1 VIRHARPRGPAAARN
16 SGLRAVGA
24 ELVALVDSDCV
35 PEPGWLE
42 TLLPHFA
49 DPAVAAVAPRIG
61 GHRLAT
67 GSALARYESVRSAV
81 DLAAFEGRVR
91 WHSRVAFV
99 PTAALIVR
107 RQAVLDVGGFDEA
120 LWLAEDVD
128 LVWRLTMAG
137 WTVRYEPACRVHH
150 EHRKR
155 LGPLLARRA
164 AYGYSAGA
172 LSRRHPGKVVPVQL
186 SAWSALAWGLAA
198 AGAPVVGVAVAVATS
213 ARMARGLRGLD
224 HPGREAARLA
234 GLGHLRAG
242 RLLATAVMRAWL
254 PAALVVAMRSRRAR
268 ITLAACALVPAG
280 LDWWERRPALDP
292 IRYGA
297 LRVLD
302 DAAYCA
308 GLWLG
313 CLAEGTVG
321 PLLPDFTGLSVPAP
335 VRRLLRGARNRPP
348 SWATLPATSATGQ
361 VREGVPDGRDGADDP
376 TRSAERSRRAGRDR
390 RRARGRG

>member
-1 VIRHARPRGPAAARN
+1 
-16 SGLRAVGA
+16 
-24 ELVALVDSDCV
+24 
-35 PEPGWLE
+35 
-42 TLLPHFA
+42 
-49 DPAVAAVAPRIG
+49 
-61 GHRLAT
+61 
-67 GSALARYESVRSAV
+67 
-81 DLAAFEGRVR
+81 
-91 WHSRVAFV
+91 
-99 PTAALIVR
+99 VR

-186 SAWSALAWGLAA
+186 SVWSALAWGLVA

-268 ITLAACALVPAG
+268 IALAACAVAPAG

-321 PLLPDFTGLSVPAP
+321 PLLPDLTGLSVPAP
-335 VRRLLRGARNRPP
+335 VRRLLQGARSRPP
-348 SWATLPATSATGQ
+348 S
-361 VREGVPDGRDGADDP
+361 
-376 TRSAERSRRAGRDR
+376 
-390 RRARGRG
+390 